1 MTPRIVRRAEA
12 RQDLVEHFVF
22 IGQDSIDAADRF
34 LAAAD
39 SAFEQLAQM
48 PEMGSPREF
57 RNPYLVGIR
66 QWRIPGFEKYLIF
79 YRPIADGIEI
89 LRVLHGARDIRRI
102 LEQ

>member
-22 IGQDSIDAADRF
+22 IGQDSVDAADRF
-34 LAAAD
+34 LAAAE

-48 PEMGSPREF
+48 PGMGSPREF
-57 RNPYLVGIR
+57 RNPHLAGIR
-66 QWRIPGFEKYLIF
+66 QWRIAGFEKYLIF
-79 YRPIADGIEI
+79 YRPLEGGIEI